1 MTTTETDT
9 AALQEGPRFP
19 SPHPEVGQDPQAW
32 RDEVV
37 RLRAQ
42 HDAQALGNPLSLE
55 PPVPMAS
62 VGYLDLPVEG
72 GEISSRVYRPP
83 GEGPFGAVLL
93 FHGGAFWMGGGAAS
107 YELNDAYCRAT
118 AVEMGA
124 VVLNVDYRLA
134 PEFRFPVQLED
145 GYAALVHVHDHAEE
159 LGVDPDRL
167 GLIGISSG
175 GLLAAGLTHLLRER
189 GGPAVSLLM
198 LMAPLLDLSLAS
210 EDPELDALID
220 RLRAYYLAED
230 DGVDLQGPCL
240 APLRVESLGGL
251 PATVVVTGDRDPL
264 SPQGAAYVDRLVE
277 AGVDAVELSYP
288 MGHGDADDDLS
299 RRLLSEMLE
308 TARRVS
314 G

>member
-1 MTTTETDT
+1 MTTTETE
-9 AALQEGPRFP
+9 AIALQDGPRFP
-19 SPHPEVGQDPQAW
+19 SAQPEAGQDPQEW

-42 HDAQALGNPLSLE
+42 HDAQALGRPLRLKPE
-55 PPVPMAS
+55 VPMAS
-62 VGYLDLPVEG
+62 IGYLDLPVAG
-72 GEISSRVYRPP
+72 GEISARIYRPP
-83 GEGPFGAVLL
+83 GEGPLGAVLL

-107 YELNDAYCRAT
+107 YELNDAYCRAA
-118 AVEMGA
+118 AVELGA

-145 GYAALVHVHDHAEE
+145 GYSALVHVLEHAEE
-159 LGVDPDRL
+159 LGVDPARL

-189 GGPAVSLLM
+189 GGPEVDLLV
-198 LMAPLLDLSLAS
+198 LLAPLLDLSLAS
-210 EDPELDALID
+210 DDPVLAALMD
-220 RLRAYYLAED
+220 RLRAYYVGE
-230 DGVDLQGPCL
+230 GGSVDLEGPAL
-240 APLRVESLGGL
+240 APLRAGDLAGL
-251 PATVVVTGDRDPL
+251 PPTVVVTGDRDPL
-264 SPQGAAYVDRLVE
+264 SPQGAAYVTRLVD

-299 RRLLSEMLE
+299 RRLLAEMLE
-308 TARRVS
+308 TARRVT